1 MWKEDSKS
9 FLVFGHQLNQIIAVM
24 QMVSDNYPD
33 LKKLNRLIRQLI
45 EMRSYEDMLEDFI
58 FGDQQTYPKDKTE
71 PSSKDT
77 FTLEEMMNDLQLRFM
92 DERDK
97 RNGKN

>member
-1 MWKEDSKS
+1 
-9 FLVFGHQLNQIIAVM
+9 
-24 QMVSDNYPD
+24 
-33 LKKLNRLIRQLI
+33 
-45 EMRSYEDMLEDFI
+45 MRSYEDMLEDFI

-71 PSSKDT
+71 PSSRDT